1 MYHSVVRAP
10 TLPAEVCRPLLYRAL
25 HPPIPV
31 PVTLLM
37 ATQLGG
43 DSAALQGLSHCPRIT
58 SSHLAVG
65 SKPIHLELTL
75 IPLGLAW
82 KSLSKRTALN

>member
-1 MYHSVVRAP
+1 
-10 TLPAEVCRPLLYRAL
+10 
-25 HPPIPV
+25 
-31 PVTLLM
+31 M